1 MFYTSIAEIVVATHD
16 DEAEPK
22 LLLTQPHHRTPLTS
36 LNIGC
41 TCCKN
46 ISKLCFRMLN
56 FENIK
61 QADLDI
67 LFSSAHTIRD
77 VCIFEINGMEVFL

>member
-1 MFYTSIAEIVVATHD
+1 
-16 DEAEPK
+16 
-22 LLLTQPHHRTPLTS
+22 
-36 LNIGC
+36 
-41 TCCKN
+41 
-46 ISKLCFRMLN
+46 MLN

-77 VCIFEINGMEVFL
+77 VCIFEINGIEVFL